1 MHENISGEKLLSM
14 ASEIVR
20 KSGVK
25 SFPDDYVTS
34 HSGERISIPEGSTV
48 MMFRQDESVV
58 VSIDSQRIYLRTH
71 DQAKFIF
78 YSAKRG
84 LPETINPY
92 SVDLHEAIIKFE
104 EDLDATQRD
113 INAASKALSEHDS
126 NELRS
131 MCSRMLGYRDIF

>member
-1 MHENISGEKLLSM
+1 MPENISGEKLGSI

-20 KSGVK
+20 KSRVR

-34 HSGERISIPEGSTV
+34 HSGEKIRIPEGSTV

-58 VSIDSQRIYLRTH
+58 VSIDSQRVYLRTH

-92 SVDLHEAIIKFE
+92 SVDLHEAIMKFE

-113 INAASKALSEHDS
+113 INAASKTLSEHDS
-126 NELRS
+126 NELRA
-131 MCSRMLGYRDIF
+131 MCSRMLGYSDIF